1 MTASLVQV
9 RTDEGDMTD
18 TRHMRA
24 GAYRAVLARAAL
36 GVSAA
41 LLLAACLPADAGTT
55 GGAARPRESA
65 AVINVLAK
73 GKDWRPDRPI
83 KVAVVAGTLKGVQVQ
98 QLGGKPVRGR
108 ISPDGTQWVST
119 KALLDY
125 GSRYTVKVLAVDSAG
140 LVAKSRSSFRT
151 EKPSALVHTALTP
164 SSGTY
169 GVGMPI
175 VVTFDHPVP
184 DRAAA
189 QEQLDVSSLPAQPG
203 SWYWVNDQM
212 VRYRP
217 KTYWE
222 PGTRVTV
229 KSTLD
234 GVRLG
239 KGVWGDDVDVAAFDI
254 GDAMISTVDISTH
267 QMTVRRNGEVIR
279 TLPVTTG
286 KPGWDTRLGVKV
298 IMSKQP
304 EVTMDA
310 ETIDVAKD
318 DPEYYRLKVQ
328 WAMRLTWSGE
338 YLHAAPW
345 SVADQGHANVS
356 HGCTGM
362 STENAAWLYSVSRV
376 GDVVNYV
383 NGTRSWEPWNGY
395 TDWNIPWSEWQQG
408 SALD

>member
-1 MTASLVQV
+1 V
-9 RTDEGDMTD
+9 
-18 TRHMRA
+18 
-24 GAYRAVLARAAL
+24 
-36 GVSAA
+36 
-41 LLLAACLPADAGTT
+41 LLLAACMPADAGT
-55 GGAARPRESA
+55 GRGDDGPRASA
-65 AVINVLAK
+65 AVINVLAQ
-73 GKDWRPDRPI
+73 GRDWRPDRPI
-83 KVAVVAGTLKGVQVQ
+83 KVAVVAGTLQDVNVTQSD
-98 QLGGKPVRGR
+98 GKAVRGR
-108 ISPDGTQWVST
+108 ISRDGTRWVST
-119 KALLDY
+119 KPLLAYD
-125 GSRYTVKVLAVDSAG
+125 SRYTVKVSAVDSSG
-140 LVAKSRSSFRT
+140 LVAKTRSSFRT
-151 EKPSALVHTALTP
+151 EKPEALVHTGITP
-164 SSGTY
+164 SSGSY

-175 VVTFDHPVP
+175 IVTFDSPVP

-189 QEQLDVSSLPAQPG
+189 EEQLDVTSLPAQPG
-203 SWYWVNDQM
+203 SWYWVGDQM

-222 PGTRVTV
+222 PGTKVTV
-229 KSTLD
+229 TSSLK

-239 KGVWGDDVDVAAFDI
+239 KHVWGDDDDSATFDI
-254 GDAMISTVDISTH
+254 GDSMISTVDISTD

-279 TLPVTTG
+279 TLPITTG
-286 KPGWDTRLGVKV
+286 KPGWDTRTGIKV

-362 STENAAWLYSVSRV
+362 STENAAWLYSVSTV

-383 NGTRSWEPWNGY
+383 NGPRPWDPWNGY